1 MADVVATLGLAVD
14 ASGALV
20 DLKQFETATKA
31 TGASATK
38 AADDVVA
45 ASNRITSA
53 TRAEAAAIREKHD
66 AAVASRASAQVE
78 KAATVAGAE
87 AFLEAER
94 ARKSLTTAT
103 KEGAAATAANTA
115 LEVIAM
121 PTAKELS
128 ALWTGQATAAG
139 KTAEAI
145 EDVTAATAGSVA
157 SQAALGGVIGAV
169 LIAVQVL
176 GTAYDV
182 FTEKTR
188 KMKLEQDEARKSLE
202 ALQDRQRQGA
212 AGQLVDDVE
221 KQRNALRD
229 LAKGVANL
237 STELARPSV
246 IVSNNNTGATD
257 TRAFTE
263 ARLAAKQEE
272 YNKLQALVERGQRE
286 ITRIESQQ
294 ETERLAAARVAGAL
308 TVAEAKRVNDQVAQL
323 RADLATNIAGG
334 GDLGERTRMISEI
347 KALTATTQAETE
359 AKKGATA
366 AERLF
371 NQQLDRSIERFDA
384 AAKNR
389 AALNK
394 AYADG
399 KKAVDDA
406 AAATRALGLAQE
418 LNALADARDRK
429 ALEEKEKRVRQVT
442 AALQALQD
450 LGPNA
455 NLSNIGNANVVI
467 GVEDARDATEGW
479 LTALSGVLGV
489 TQLIAQAF
497 GEVGQ
502 EIVQAASG
510 AQSIIAGLSQANRLK
525 DAGGNSIG
533 IGKALSG
540 AAGTGAFASGL
551 GAAAT
556 IAAGA
561 VQIADALGLF
571 DDAARR
577 AREGQIAYTKSLEE
591 FAIVQRTGLEDQ
603 LRANIAEANRT
614 AQGAFAASGATGTIA
629 FKDGDDLQ
637 RIIEQIRQGPRE
649 FRKLADSLDELLV
662 KVRENEDAIRE
673 RNAEESR
680 ALQQSQ
686 EARKLRALGL
696 TEEAEALEQASRSEA
711 ALAEIRKKYG
721 EQSAEYLNEL
731 WTQSLE
737 AAARAIEAI
746 KEKARKAEQERRNI
760 FDNDNAV
767 RAISDPRGAAQ
778 AAFDEDL
785 QRRYADAVARG
796 ASDVELLSIAARN
809 AAEALD
815 RAAQIAEQ
823 DLRTTESLIAR
834 ALGASGNTRAAQDS
848 TFNAGQR
855 QEMADAIRA
864 GMSEGNLALLRF
876 TQFAERSQLQMQRA
890 IEDGTK
896 AIQDR
901 ARDEIAAIDLL
912 IEVTQNA
919 AAAQIKAID
928 EQIEATQT
936 AARATAKAFD
946 QQISAIREQTKAQ
959 TDAIDA
965 QIDSA
970 RDALNAAQQQ
980 LSVLEKSVQTN
991 TQVVTAMRELRDSLK
1006 LGNLSPLSPEDKLA
1020 EARAQFERTAAAAA
1034 GGDSA
1039 AALRIPAAAQALL
1052 EASRAY
1058 NASGPGF
1065 VSDFN
1070 RVNEVLTAIEAQY
1083 GATLP
1088 VEEAQLEAARAAVD
1102 ALQQTIESLGE
1113 QKQAI
1118 TDAAQRQIDALQSA
1132 KDKAAED
1139 AQKQLDK
1146 LNEQKDAINEGTRLT
1161 IERLQETR
1169 QAIETA
1175 AQRQIE
1181 QLVLSETRQHEY
1193 RLRDHGYWD
1202 TFLGFTPST
1211 GTGDSRDRLRT
1222 GPRPSTTPAPLRVA
1236 EEQLSEA
1243 RTMRQEIITLR
1254 TEIEQLR
1261 AEGKTGN
1268 DIAVGASRDEVTAI
1282 GQVVVELRQ
1291 LIQETRNTNQANT
1304 ARAASRR

>member
-14 ASGALV
+14 STGAIV
-20 DLKQFETATKA
+20 NLKQFETATKA
-31 TGASATK
+31 TGSAATK
-38 AADDVVA
+38 TADEVVA
-45 ASNRITSA
+45 ASNRINAAMASQASAARAQLAAQAEARAAATAERTTLIDRNEAFLAEERARRSLAVATKEASRATSDHIA
-53 TRAEAAAIREKHD
+53 FEVLEKITVQEVLGPLADKTAAINRSAEAAAEN
-66 AAVASRASAQVE
+66 S
-78 KAATVAGAE
+78 AATRTMNA
-87 AFLEAER
+87 
-94 ARKSLTTAT
+94 SL
-103 KEGAAATAANTA
+103 AAT
-115 LEVIAM
+115 
-121 PTAKELS
+121 
-128 ALWTGQATAAG
+128 
-139 KTAEAI
+139 
-145 EDVTAATAGSVA
+145 
-157 SQAALGGVIGAV
+157 GGVIGAA

-176 GTAYDV
+176 GVAYDV

-188 KMKLEQDEARKSLE
+188 KMKAEQDEARKSLE

-212 AGQLVDDVE
+212 GGKLVDDVE
-221 KQRNALRD
+221 KQRSTLRS
-229 LAKGVANL
+229 LASDIA
-237 STELARPSV
+237 SITAELNRPSI

-257 TRAFTE
+257 TRAFAE
-263 ARLAAKQEE
+263 ARLAAKRDE
-272 YNKLQALVERGQRE
+272 YNQLQSVVETGERE
-286 ITRIESQQ
+286 IDRLVLQQ
-294 ETERLAAARVAGAL
+294 ETERLAALRTAGAL
-308 TVAEAKRVNDQVAQL
+308 TIAENKRVTDRVAEL
-323 RADLATNIAGG
+323 RADLASNVAAG
-334 GDLGERTRMISEI
+334 GDLGERVRMVNDIR
-347 KALTATTQAETE
+347 ALTATTDAEKE
-359 AKKGATA
+359 AVKAATA
-366 AERLF
+366 ARKAHNEANREALKLIKNHITLTKESAEAEAARN
-371 NQQLDRSIERFDA
+371 NQRNIAFAQTGVDAVAKLDAEIERRNKISSQEAKQYLQNEEKLAQLRAEVSLIGKSGEEREVLIDAENRRLAQAEKMSASQVEEFVALQRTKREAESFAATLQSVLGIAQLLA
-384 AAKNR
+384 AAWG
-389 AALNK
+389 
-394 AYADG
+394 D
-399 KKAVDDA
+399 
-406 AAATRALGLAQE
+406 
-418 LNALADARDRK
+418 
-429 ALEEKEKRVRQVT
+429 
-442 AALQALQD
+442 
-450 LGPNA
+450 
-455 NLSNIGNANVVI
+455 
-467 GVEDARDATEGW
+467 
-479 LTALSGVLGV
+479 
-489 TQLIAQAF
+489 
-497 GEVGQ
+497 VGQ
-502 EIVQAASG
+502 EIAKAASG
-510 AQSIIAGLSQANRLK
+510 AQAIV
-525 DAGGNSIG
+525 
-533 IGKALSG
+533 SG
-540 AAGTGAFASGL
+540 VGAFKSASS
-551 GAAAT
+551 AAEK
-556 IAAGA
+556 AGA
-561 VQIADALGLF
+561 VGSIAGGAFVLLDAL
-571 DDAARR
+571 
-577 AREGQIAYTKSLEE
+577 S
-591 FAIVQRTGLEDQ
+591 
-603 LRANIAEANRT
+603 
-614 AQGAFAASGATGTIA
+614 
-629 FKDGDDLQ
+629 
-637 RIIEQIRQGPRE
+637 
-649 FRKLADSLDELLV
+649 SLD
-662 KVRENEDAIRE
+662 RSQQ
-673 RNAEESR
+673 RNAERANALTKAFQEQVAAANDLNDITTETAAGITATVEALTAAALEAHRAQIIAARGNGTQIRESITQLADAMKEIER
-680 ALQQSQ
+680 LERNRTKALKEQEEALKAFSASNDVLRLRQQGRDS
-686 EARKLRALGL
+686 EADAAQAVIDINEKVAAAVAKFGNTAEVAEYRLLLMAQAAKDVA
-696 TEEAEALEQASRSEA
+696 EAEASRQREV
-711 ALAEIRKKYG
+711 
-721 EQSAEYLNEL
+721 
-731 WTQSLE
+731 
-737 AAARAIEAI
+737 ARRVED
-746 KEKARKAEQERRNI
+746 ERRNI

-767 RAISDPRGAAQ
+767 RAITDPRGASQ
-778 AAFDEDL
+778 AAFDESL
-785 QRRYADAVARG
+785 QRRYTDAIARG
-796 ASDVELLSIAARN
+796 ASDMELLSIAARN

-834 ALGASGNTRAAQDS
+834 ALGASGNVRGQQDAA
-848 TFNAGQR
+848 FNAGQR

-970 RDALNAAQQQ
+970 RDALDAAQKQ

-1039 AALRIPAAAQALL
+1039 AALRVPAAAQALL

-1058 NASGPGF
+1058 NASGPGY

-1070 RVNEVLTAIEAQY
+1070 RVNEVLNAIEAQY

-1088 VEEAQLEAARAAVD
+1088 VEEAQLEAARQAVD

-1175 AQRQIE
+1175 AQQQIE

-1193 RLRDHGYWD
+1193 RLRDNAYWD
-1202 TFLGFTPST
+1202 TFLGITPST

-1254 TEIEQLR
+1254 KEIEELR

-1282 GQVVVELRQ
+1282 GQVVLELRQ